1 MVHLH
6 FIGLIIWDLYKRLQ
20 EELKDMQITSYWVC
34 WITNIN
40 LYLIDYYN
48 KNLTK
53 EEGIEIIKK
62 CIKEL

>member
-6 FIGLIIWDLYKRLQ
+6 FIGLIIWDPYKKLQ
-20 EELKDMQITSYWVC
+20 EELKVMQIISYWVC
-34 WITNIN
+34 WIININ
-40 LYLIDYYN
+40 LYLIDHYN